1 MAQRGPVKARRTYWH
16 LEAQKR
22 VPSAYDIGSSR
33 LLYYPERGFEVTTP
47 VTDWYRRHQAESP
60 LQPAAL
66 ARFRDPRETTYAKYV
81 ALADEKETFV
91 DGLLRAADESDYDA
105 TLGAAWLASLER
117 WLPVLLYPCH
127 GLQMA
132 SAYVGQLAPTSELVI
147 AFAFQTGDEMRRI
160 QRLAYRVQ
168 QLATQSAGFRN
179 GKAQWEQAAAW
190 QPLRRVIE
198 ELLVTY
204 DFGEAL
210 VTLCL
215 VVKPLFDT
223 FFMQH
228 GGRLAEARRD
238 PLLSRLFFSLNEDCR
253 WHERFTDELVR
264 VVAASDPASF
274 AFVKRVAKERYVRA
288 RSGFGALEALWDP
301 GLEPFT
307 AVMAS
312 LDAQIMKRWHT
323 LGLEA
328 AA

>member
-1 MAQRGPVKARRTYWH
+1 MKARRTYWH
-16 LEAQKR
+16 LEAEKR
-22 VPSAYDIGSSR
+22 VPSAYGVGSSR
-33 LLYYPERGFEVTTP
+33 LLYYPERGFAVETP
-47 VTDWYRRHQAESP
+47 VAEWYRRYQAGSP
-60 LQPAAL
+60 LGRAAL

-81 ALADEKETFV
+81 ALAHEKEAFV
-91 DGLLRAADESDYDA
+91 DGLLRAAEESDYDLE
-105 TLGAAWLASLER
+105 LGTAWLASLER

-160 QRLAYRVQ
+160 QRLSYRIK
-168 QLATQSAGFRN
+168 QLEARSAGFAG
-179 GKAQWEQAAAW
+179 GKTTWEHAAPW

-210 VTLCL
+210 VTLAL
-215 VVKPLFDT
+215 VVKPLFDA

-228 GGRLAEARRD
+228 GGRLAEARHD

-253 WHERFTDELVR
+253 WHESFTDELVR
-264 VVAASDPASF
+264 GVAASDAAGF
-274 AFVKRVAKERYVRA
+274 AFVQRVAKERYARA
-288 RSGFGALEALWDP
+288 RAGFSALEALWEP
-301 GLEPFT
+301 GLEPFGL
-307 AVMAS
+307 VMES
-312 LDAQIMKRWHT
+312 LDAQIMKRWHA

>member
-1 MAQRGPVKARRTYWH
+1 MRARRTYWH

-33 LLYYPERGFEVTTP
+33 LLYYPERGFEVETP
-47 VTDWYRRHQAESP
+47 VAEWYRRHQAGSP
-60 LQPAAL
+60 LGL
-66 ARFRDPRETTYAKYV
+66 TSVGRFRDPRETTYAKYV
-81 ALADEKETFV
+81 ALAREKEAFV

-105 TLGAAWLASLER
+105 KLDPAWLASLER

-147 AFAFQTGDEMRRI
+147 AFAFQTGDEMRRV
-160 QRLAYRVQ
+160 QRLAYRVK
-168 QLATQSAGFRN
+168 QLEARGAGFAS
-179 GKAQWEQAAAW
+179 GKATWERAAPW
-190 QPLRRVIE
+190 QPLRRAIE

-210 VTLCL
+210 VTLAL
-215 VVKPLFDT
+215 VVKPLFDA

-228 GGRLAEARRD
+228 GGRLAEARHD

-253 WHERFTDELVR
+253 WHESFTDELVR
-264 VVAASDPASF
+264 CVAASDPGGF
-274 AFVKRVAKERYVRA
+274 AFVERVARERYAGARA
-288 RSGFGALEALWDP
+288 GFAALEALWDP
-301 GLEPFT
+301 GLEPFG
-307 AVMAS
+307 AVMAA
-312 LDAQIMKRWHT
+312 LDAQITKRWRA